1 MRSRG
6 HAFGLKKVKSALCDT
21 TYALCSCSSFS
32 PFLLFPL
39 CLTSVLLRSFAHIF
53 LFIRHTH
60 MRSRGH
66 EFGLKKV
73 KSALCDTT
81 YALCSCYSFPS
92 FFLFPLCLT
101 SVLLRSFA
109 HIFLFIRPTI

>member
-1 MRSRG
+1 
-6 HAFGLKKVKSALCDT
+6 
-21 TYALCSCSSFS
+21 
-32 PFLLFPL
+32 
-39 CLTSVLLRSFAHIF
+39 
-53 LFIRHTH
+53 

-73 KSALCDTT
+73 KSALCYTT
-81 YALCSCYSFPS
+81 YVLCSCSSFSS

-109 HIFLFIRPTI
+109 QIFLFIMPTHMRSRGHEFALKKFKVHCVTQLMCCALVLLFHLFSYSRSV